1 MIRLLARLPARLPA
15 AIAAA
20 FAAALLTASTV
31 LAAET
36 TLTVVDAK
44 GGSHAFPIAT
54 LLAHPDATT
63 VTVTGDPSYG
73 ADAPAFKAIPL
84 AKLLAGLP
92 VEGAD
97 VLKATALDGFVAQL
111 PAARALSADPAGA
124 VAYLAVEDPARP
136 WPKFKGKDYGAGPYY
151 VVWLDTGRAKV
162 GPEWWPYQTIRLELT
177 ESVAKRYPQIL
188 VADSLA
194 ADAPA
199 RRGQAL
205 FVDNC
210 FTCHRMNGAGEASVG
225 PDLNLPMNPT
235 EYFQPAVLPRYIR
248 DPASVRVWDDQKMPP
263 FAPDVLKDADIADIV
278 AYLGHMAG
286 RR

>member
-1 MIRLLARLPARLPA
+1 MFPNRLLACLAT
-15 AIAAA
+15 
-20 FAAALLTASTV
+20 AALLG
-31 LAAET
+31 LAAPTAAAADAT
-36 TLTVVDAK
+36 TLTIVDAK
-44 GGSHAFPIAT
+44 GASHAFPRDT

-73 ADAPAFKAIPL
+73 AAAPAFRAIPL
-84 AKLLAGLP
+84 TRVMAGLP

-97 VLKATALDGFVAQL
+97 ILKATALDGFVAQL
-111 PAARALSADPAGA
+111 PAARVLSEDPAGP
-124 VAYLAVEDPARP
+124 VAYLAVEDPAQP
-136 WPKFKGKDYGAGPYY
+136 WPKFKDKDYGAGPFYL
-151 VVWLDTGRAKV
+151 VWRNAEKGRI
-162 GPEWWPYQTIRLELT
+162 GPEFWPYQTIRLELT
-177 ESVAKRYPQIL
+177 ESVAKRYPKIL
-188 VADSLA
+188 VSESLA
-194 ADAPA
+194 ADHPA

-210 FTCHRMNGAGEASVG
+210 FTCHKMNGAGEATVG

-263 FAPDVLKDADIADIV
+263 VSPDILKDSDIADIV